1 MWQVP
6 TDWKAQK
13 LVRSQTPTLLLSG
26 YFDPITPPENAEH
39 VSAQLTRAYPVTFS
53 TGGHG
58 QLSSGS
64 GCVLGIIERFLADPA
79 STPDSSCANQA
90 LAFPYI

>member
-6 TDWKAQK
+6 TDWKTQK

-58 QLSSGS
+58 QQRFWLRAGDHQAISG
-64 GCVLGIIERFLADPA
+64 
-79 STPDSSCANQA
+79 
-90 LAFPYI
+90 